1 MDSWGFTN
9 QIFTFT
15 FNCHPGKT
23 HNLRSRGDTSRRAQI
38 TNQILTR
45 PCGTNP
51 KSEEL
56 FKHLLDGGPRLSTR
70 VFTENSHI
78 FVWKAK
84 CRAWGCLRAL
94 LTLLI
99 LHRPS
104 RLQTCYA
111 SLSLALCA
119 SPPQSRTS
127 SVSPALASP
136 FLAGASS
143 RFPTGPRMITIESQL
158 DCQQDATLSSFGPH
172 RCRSTPRI
180 RTSRARRP

>member
-51 KSEEL
+51 KSKEL

-78 FVWKAK
+78 FVWKAVQGLGLF
-84 CRAWGCLRAL
+84 ASSLS
-94 LTLLI
+94 LLI

-143 RFPTGPRMITIESQL
+143 RFPTGPRMITIVSQL